1 MLPIV
6 NDALAWLD
14 RLVGDSAGT
23 AGSRRGIGDLRAAAL
38 LLAPALTILA
48 AFGLVP
54 LLYAAFMSLHT
65 YAGRERTYVGFSNF
79 REVVS
84 SPDFWNS
91 VRVTTYYAAATV
103 PASLVIALIAAFAL
117 FRMRRFRGV
126 FRTAFYLPYVTSA
139 VAAAMVWRALFEPR
153 FGVLNLLLTR
163 AGLPAQQ
170 WLLEPRGV
178 LHIVTGGDVPADV
191 GPSLALVCVV
201 IFDVWHQFGFMLV
214 VLLAGLA
221 AIPREYDEAAR
232 MDGAGRVQAAWHV
245 TLPLLSPVIFFL
257 AVVGLLAAFQSFA
270 SFYALTGNGRGPL
283 NTTESLTVHIYTSF
297 YENGRLGYGAAV
309 AVLLAAALAA
319 LTLTQWRLVG
329 RRVYYEQ

>member
-1 MLPIV
+1 MLRVV
-6 NDALAWLD
+6 NDSLAWLD
-14 RLVGDSAGT
+14 RLVGGNAGAVGT
-23 AGSRRGIGDLRAAAL
+23 RRATGDLPTAVI
-38 LLAPALTILA
+38 LLAPALAILG
-48 AFGLVP
+48 AFGLAP
-54 LLYAAFMSLHT
+54 LLYAAYMSLHT
-65 YAGRERTYVGFSNF
+65 YAGRDRTYVGLANF
-79 REVVS
+79 REVVA

-91 VRVTTYYAAATV
+91 FRITTYYAAATV
-103 PASLVIALIAAFAL
+103 PASLLVAIVAAFAL
-117 FRMRRFRGV
+117 FRLRRFRGL

-153 FGVLNLLLTR
+153 FGVLNLLFTR

-178 LHIVTGGDVPADV
+178 LHIATGGAISADI
-191 GPSLALVCVV
+191 GPSLALVCVM
-201 IFDVWHQFGFMLV
+201 IFDIWHQFGFMLV

-232 MDGAGRVQAAWHV
+232 IDGAGRVRSAWHV

-257 AVVGLLAAFQSFA
+257 VVVGLLTAFQSFA

-309 AVLLAAALAA
+309 AVLLAVALAA
-319 LTLTQWRLVG
+319 LTLTQWRIVG